1 MSVEERKSNGFLK
14 LEDSPSNGLI
24 KYRRQKRARPG
35 SDAIRGLIHPNET
48 VPCTGTFHPEQCHR
62 IICHWNNIIEHQ
74 FKLSYMKP
82 GRGLWNVF
90 HDALSLGHSQLAH
103 KLMMIYFIRDNEQLK
118 DRYLGDSEVKIQYQN
133 PNCFETAKVRKV
145 AETKACYYEEET
157 NTRKCEKA
165 FLEILI
171 SEKFAMLCDF
181 LWETFEDNKAKSF
194 LDFSLIDSKLK
205 NGDYEHSP
213 ELCNKDVQK
222 IWDKVQNIGQG
233 MIILASSLSSLSR
246 ASCQKQTVEDLVN
259 AADEPKPEV
268 TCQIGLLKKN
278 SAGSYPTSQSDC
290 STKPDQTEASDVY
303 KACTCK
309 QCGTEANG
317 EGSLICDGCE
327 AMYHFSCIKPAI
339 KEIPTRSWYCAAC
352 STNNKDFADAVCTE
366 VNKGSLHQNCVVCD
380 RLEVSETLEDLDEN
394 DSRIRV
400 AADSGESSV
409 SSMESEETPELSRT
423 AISCLCK
430 ICGTSEG
437 EEKKFLICGH
447 IHCPYRFYHIRC
459 LKSSQIASPQQQNQ
473 PCWYCPSCLCRACF
487 CDKDDDKIVLCDGCD
502 EAYHTYCMKPPRTSV
517 PRGQWHCVPCNIAR
531 AREGMRRY
539 EQWILQ
545 QHRKNEDRQ
554 SNEVGGSMDLL
565 LSAAEKL
572 SSEEKLA
579 SRR

>member
-1 MSVEERKSNGFLK
+1 MAVEEPKSNGFLK
-14 LEDSPSNGLI
+14 LEDSPSNGFI
-24 KYRRQKRARPG
+24 KYRRQKRARPD
-35 SDAIRGLIHPNET
+35 SDAMRVRWI
-48 VPCTGTFHPEQCHR
+48 
-62 IICHWNNIIEHQ
+62 
-74 FKLSYMKP
+74 LSC
-82 GRGLWNVF
+82 RLV
-90 HDALSLGHSQLAH
+90 SQLMAWPVADPNSS
-103 KLMMIYFIRDNEQLK
+103 LWQT
-118 DRYLGDSEVKIQYQN
+118 RYLGDSEVKIQYQN
-133 PNCFETAKVRKV
+133 PI
-145 AETKACYYEEET
+145 Y
-157 NTRKCEKA
+157 
-165 FLEILI
+165 
-171 SEKFAMLCDF
+171 
-181 LWETFEDNKAKSF
+181 
-194 LDFSLIDSKLK
+194 
-205 NGDYEHSP
+205 
-213 ELCNKDVQK
+213 
-222 IWDKVQNIGQG
+222 
-233 MIILASSLSSLSR
+233 
-246 ASCQKQTVEDLVN
+246 
-259 AADEPKPEV
+259 
-268 TCQIGLLKKN
+268 
-278 SAGSYPTSQSDC
+278 C

-339 KEIPTRSWYCAAC
+339 KEIPTRSWYCAVC
-352 STNNKDFADAVCTE
+352 STNNKDFADAACTE

-380 RLEVSETLEDLDEN
+380 RLEVSETLEDHDEN

-423 AISCLCK
+423 AMSCLCK
-430 ICGTSEG
+430 ICGTCED

-447 IHCPYRFYHIRC
+447 IHCPYKFYHIRC
-459 LKSSQIASPQQQNQ
+459 LKSSQIASPHQQNQ
-473 PCWYCPSCLCRACF
+473 PCWYCPSCLCRVCF

-517 PRGQWHCVPCNIAR
+517 PRGQWYCVACNIAR

-545 QHRKNEDRQ
+545 QHRKNEGRQ

>member
-1 MSVEERKSNGFLK
+1 MAVEEPKSNGFLK
-14 LEDSPSNGLI
+14 LEDSPSNGFI
-24 KYRRQKRARPG
+24 KYRRQKRARPD
-35 SDAIRGLIHPNET
+35 SDAMRPDTRLCACMQQHLL
-48 VPCTGTFHPEQCHR
+48 
-62 IICHWNNIIEHQ
+62 NI
-74 FKLSYMKP
+74 
-82 GRGLWNVF
+82 
-90 HDALSLGHSQLAH
+90 
-103 KLMMIYFIRDNEQLK
+103 
-118 DRYLGDSEVKIQYQN
+118 
-133 PNCFETAKVRKV
+133 NC
-145 AETKACYYEEET
+145 
-157 NTRKCEKA
+157 
-165 FLEILI
+165 I
-171 SEKFAMLCDF
+171 
-181 LWETFEDNKAKSF
+181 
-194 LDFSLIDSKLK
+194 
-205 NGDYEHSP
+205 
-213 ELCNKDVQK
+213 
-222 IWDKVQNIGQG
+222 
-233 MIILASSLSSLSR
+233 
-246 ASCQKQTVEDLVN
+246 QTVEDLVN

-268 TCQIGLLKKN
+268 STCPNMWFAYVTCITKLQLFSFIFILQVTCQIGVVKKN
-278 SAGSYPTSQSDC
+278 SAGSYPMSQFTCCGSDC

-352 STNNKDFADAVCTE
+352 STNNKDFADAACTE

-380 RLEVSETLEDLDEN
+380 RLEVSETLEDHDEN

-423 AISCLCK
+423 AMSCLCK
-430 ICGTSEG
+430 ICGTCED

-447 IHCPYRFYHIRC
+447 IHCPYKFYHIRC
-459 LKSSQIASPQQQNQ
+459 LKSSQIASPHQQNQ
-473 PCWYCPSCLCRACF
+473 PCWYCPSCLCRVCF

-517 PRGQWHCVPCNIAR
+517 PRGQWYCVACNIAR

-545 QHRKNEDRQ
+545 QHRKNEGRQ

>member
-1 MSVEERKSNGFLK
+1 MAVEERKSNGFLK

-35 SDAIRGLIHPNET
+35 SDAFRGLIDPSEA
-48 VPCTGTFHPEQCHR
+48 VPYT
-62 IICHWNNIIEHQ
+62 
-74 FKLSYMKP
+74 

-90 HDALSLGHSQLAH
+90 HDALSLGHSQLPH

-118 DRYLGDSEVKIQYQN
+118 DRYLGDSE
-133 PNCFETAKVRKV
+133 
-145 AETKACYYEEET
+145 
-157 NTRKCEKA
+157 
-165 FLEILI
+165 
-171 SEKFAMLCDF
+171 
-181 LWETFEDNKAKSF
+181 
-194 LDFSLIDSKLK
+194 
-205 NGDYEHSP
+205 
-213 ELCNKDVQK
+213 

-233 MIILASSLSSLSR
+233 MIILASGLSSLSR

-268 TCQIGLLKKN
+268 TCQIGLVKN

-352 STNNKDFADAVCTE
+352 STNNKDFADAAFTE

-423 AISCLCK
+423 AMSCLCK

-517 PRGQWHCVPCNIAR
+517 PRGQWYCVPCNIAR
-531 AREGMRRY
+531 AREGMKRY

-545 QHRKNEDRQ
+545 QHRKNEGRQ